1 MLTAPPPPT
10 PDNQALLFSF
20 TNWITLPVE
29 DWVWLLELAHCQ
41 GQALDAYLAHVLHD
55 HVTQNQQKELNP

>member
-1 MLTAPPPPT
+1 MLTAPPPPP

-29 DWVWLLELAHCQ
+29 DWVWLLELAQRQ

-55 HVTQNQQKELNP
+55 HVAQNQRQEPNA